1 MNAAS
6 VRHASRTPLHVEAAG
21 RGSPLVML
29 HGWGL
34 NLRVWDGLARAL
46 ADERHVLRIDLPGH
60 GRSPWTFAAGEG
72 TLERQAELI
81 AASLP
86 PRCTLL
92 GWSLG
97 GQLALRIARAHPQQI
112 ERLVLVATTPRF
124 VAGEDWPNGVA
135 PAVLSDFAARLAQ
148 DTDGTVADFL
158 ELQLRGSAV
167 AGQAHAALRAALV
180 AHGRADPAALDAGLS
195 ILRTADLR
203 AELGAVEQP
212 ALVLAGQYDR
222 LVPPAAS
229 RTLALALPRGR
240 YHELRRGAHA
250 PFLSHAAEVAGQLRD
265 FLAAEP

>member
-6 VRHASRTPLHVEAAG
+6 ARHASGTPLHVEAEG
-21 RGSPLVML
+21 RGRTLVLL

-34 NLRVWDGLARAL
+34 NLRIWDGLASSL
-46 ADERHVLRIDLPGH
+46 AGELQVLRIDLPGH
-60 GRSPWTFAAGEG
+60 GRSPWPFDAGGG

-81 AASLP
+81 AAALP

-97 GQLALRIARAHPQQI
+97 GQLALRIARACPQQI

-135 PAVLSDFAARLAQ
+135 PAVLEDFAARLAQ
-148 DTDGTVADFL
+148 DTEGTVADFL
-158 ELQLRGSAV
+158 ELQLRGSAG
-167 AGQAHAALRAALV
+167 AGHEHAALRAALL
-180 AHGRADPAALDAGLS
+180 AHGRADPAALDSGLS

-203 AELGAVEQP
+203 AELGAVGQP

-222 LVPPAAS
+222 LTPPAAS
-229 RTLALALPRGR
+229 RALALALPRGR

-250 PFLSHAAEVAGQLRD
+250 PFLSHAAEVVGQLRD